1 MEYLDDKQHQE
12 RMIPDLNAG
21 YYKKTNFEIKAV
33 VDGQEFNFSNR
44 FDIGD
49 GKGSGG
55 GSLIDHIRTICE
67 NAVASTA
74 YPYNTPESKETP
86 RNMLNV
92 LVPYLEANSALTA
105 EEQKILDDFKEKNPI
120 RTIDD
125 VKKAQGRFQIYQLPS
140 GEKYHGV
147 RFEGLDRLKAEDV
160 QLNKDDYELVYEG
173 IVGEFRG
180 NATLEGIFTQFNTNQ
195 PADFTGHSLSVS
207 DVIVI
212 SVDDKDMAYYCDSFG
227 FTEMPEFFLEKERT
241 QEKSAPSVADLEV
254 GDIIM
259 YDGARREIEEISA
272 DRITMKDLDAP
283 DYGGILLGTSDVLAY
298 DGWQEDMESKGFEIL
313 SKLEKPA
320 TVVDTPEQAEPDD
333 KGPVSIR
340 KVGDFYE
347 MYGKNAKVGE
357 EVLGLRM
364 TSKNGQSMVGFP
376 YHVKDDYSEK
386 LRKAGYSVLMEEVFE
401 INPPKRDKE
410 YSLEISTTSDA
421 FDEPYCIAKVDAY
434 GDFIDYYEDAEG
446 HIQTFSTIV
455 DALFYAEKHN
465 LDVKNDME
473 EIPENR
479 CQSLQDVVDRFFGTD
494 CSAAQTVNGT
504 WKITV
509 ADGDKVGEL
518 FYGGDPVCG
527 IYNRDDTMEI
537 EPYRELTTFPALLR
551 TAMLEHNPDK
561 PVEIMNFKRTFETP
575 FDKAKFLI
583 NEFCEAEYRDGA
595 DFSDLHN
602 VGLAFTTLT
611 DDELPIQVT
620 ADLVDF
626 KITYGFDG
634 EIYNTEQ
641 YDSIE
646 DMIENGLTD
655 LDSLTLFPFLMK

>member
-1 MEYLDDKQHQE
+1 
-12 RMIPDLNAG
+12 MIPDLNAG

-180 NATLEGIFTQFNTNQ
+180 NATLEGIFTQFNTNH

>member
-1 MEYLDDKQHQE
+1 
-12 RMIPDLNAG
+12 MIPDLNAG

-272 DRITMKDLDAP
+272 DRIKMKDLDAP

-298 DGWQEDMESKGFEIL
+298 DGWQEDMESKDFEIL

-364 TSKNGQSMVGFP
+364 TSKNGQSMVGFT

-386 LRKAGYSVLMEEVFE
+386 LRKVGYSVLMEEVFE

-434 GDFIDYYEDAEG
+434 GDFIGYYEDADG

-509 ADGDKVGEL
+509 ADGDKAGEL

-561 PVEIMNFKRTFETP
+561 PVEIMNFQRTFETP